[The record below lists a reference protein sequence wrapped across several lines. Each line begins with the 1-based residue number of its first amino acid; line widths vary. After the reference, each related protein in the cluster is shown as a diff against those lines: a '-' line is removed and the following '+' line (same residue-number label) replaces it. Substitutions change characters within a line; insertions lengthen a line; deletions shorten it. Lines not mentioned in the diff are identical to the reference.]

1 MEPDPN
7 LFGIRG
13 FLIDAPGLRVAPQP
27 PRWRH
32 HRRERPDRGGRR
44 LRRSAQTASAPHPSA
59 GSTAERSAIF
69 PGLID
74 CHTHLPQYSA
84 VARGESQLLPW
95 LRENIFPVERE
106 FTGPKAREEAPL
118 FFHELARNGTT
129 TAMVYAA
136 IYEDSCDVGFEAAEQ
151 SGLRVIL
158 GKMMM
163 DLGSYGQ
170 LQPKKILSVSLIE
183 SERLCRKWHGAA
195 EGRLEYAFSPA
206 FRGDLLGETDAQRGA
221 SWRTRFDAY
230 LQTHLAE
237 NREEIEKVHNLYM
250 SARDYTDVYEKCG
263 LLTPKTMLGH
273 CIHLNAREIDAI
285 AAAQSSVAHCPTSNL
300 FLGSGLLKLD
310 QLLQAGL
317 AIGLGSD
324 VAAGPELNM
333 WQVMR
338 GALDVQKAR
347 NMFEPN
353 LPRLRPSEAFYLAT
367 SGGARALGKSATIGT
382 LDVGKEADMLVVDLA
397 ALLPYGKQGQR
408 FDDLTTE
415 DILALCIYRGGP
427 HATLETYVRGKC
439 VYRAPEIDR
448 LPMNETALDP
458 IAIALQEDI
467 GAGDIT
473 TEFFVPDGLR
483 ALGRIVARERAIVA
497 GGETAAEV
505 FRRVDP
511 RLNVDILQ
519 PDGSALIGGETILE
533 VRGVGP
539 LDSDRRTRRPEF
551 SPAPQRGRHVDPP
564 IRGGHRQVAAKILDT
579 RKTTPGLRA
588 LEKAAV
594 VAGGGANHRFS
605 LNDMVLVKDNHLS
618 CRLGASLD
626 SPARSSACARSAREF
641 GSKWRRIGSSKCA
654 RSSRLKASTS
664 SCSTT

>member
-1 MEPDPN
+1 MQSDPSP
-7 LFGIRG
+7 LGIRG
-13 FLIDAPGLRVAPQP
+13 FLIDAPEYGSLRSRRDGAIIVENGRIAEIGDYDDLRKRQRAAPV
-27 PRWRH
+27 RWT
-32 HRRERPDRGGRR
+32 DRGTV
-44 LRRSAQTASAPHPSA
+44 AV
-59 GSTAERSAIF
+59 F

-183 SERLCRKWHGAA
+183 SERLCRKWHGADK
-195 EGRLEYAFSPA
+195 GRLEYAFSPRFA
-206 FRGDLLGETDAQRGA
+206 VTCSEKLMRSAAELAQR
-221 SWRTRFDAY
+221 FNAY

-237 NREEIEKVHNLYM
+237 NREEIEKVHNLHM

-273 CIHLNAREIDAI
+273 CIHLSAREIDAI
-285 AAAQSSVAHCPTSNL
+285 AAAQSNVAHCPTSNL

-310 QLLQAGL
+310 QLLKAGL

-338 GALDVQKAR
+338 GALDVQKVR
-347 NMFEPN
+347 NMAEPN
-353 LPRLRPSEAFYLAT
+353 LQRLRPSEAFHLAT
-367 SGGARALGKSATIGT
+367 SGGARALGKSATIGS
-382 LDVGKEADMLVVDLA
+382 LDLGKEADLIVVDLA
-397 ALLPYGKQGQR
+397 ALLPYGKQGRR
-408 FDDLTTE
+408 FDDLSTE

-427 HATLETYVRGKC
+427 HANLETYVRGKC
-439 VYRAPEIDR
+439 VYRAPEQ
-448 LPMNETALDP
+448 TA
-458 IAIALQEDI
+458 
-467 GAGDIT
+467 
-473 TEFFVPDGLR
+473 R
-483 ALGRIVARERAIVA
+483 A
-497 GGETAAEV
+497 
-505 FRRVDP
+505 
-511 RLNVDILQ
+511 
-519 PDGSALIGGETILE
+519 
-533 VRGVGP
+533 
-539 LDSDRRTRRPEF
+539 
-551 SPAPQRGRHVDPP
+551 
-564 IRGGHRQVAAKILDT
+564 
-579 RKTTPGLRA
+579 
-588 LEKAAV
+588 
-594 VAGGGANHRFS
+594 
-605 LNDMVLVKDNHLS
+605 
-618 CRLGASLD
+618 
-626 SPARSSACARSAREF
+626 
-641 GSKWRRIGSSKCA
+641 
-654 RSSRLKASTS
+654 
-664 SCSTT
+664 